1 VSRALPEKAVARTLW
16 ASRALPE
23 LAVAKTKTT
32 ELAVAK
38 TKTAEQA
45 VAKTKMTEMAVAKT
59 KTTVAMSSFDTL
71 FSTASSCSPVS
82 PSADEAVLAYPAV
95 PEVAVRLLE
104 EVRLLD
110 VEAQGLVL
118 AVEEHQQA
126 EVVADE
132 EHQQAEVV
140 AVEEHQQAE
149 VVAVEEKQQAEV
161 LAEEGLQLA
170 VEAVMIRDKI
180 MPTDMSMLQVRTA
193 IFHAKCTVHMQW

>member
-71 FSTASSCSPVS
+71 FSTVSSCSPVS

-95 PEVAVRLLE
+95 AEVAVRLLE

-126 EVVADE
+126 EVVAD
-132 EHQQAEVV
+132 
-140 AVEEHQQAE
+140 EEHQQAE

>member
-1 VSRALPEKAVARTLW
+1 LW
-16 ASRALPE
+16 ASRALAE
-23 LAVAKTKTT
+23 LAVARSLWASRATS
-32 ELAVAK
+32 EL
-38 TKTAEQA
+38 
-45 VAKTKMTEMAVAKT
+45 AVAKT
-59 KTTVAMSSFDTL
+59 KTTVAMTSFDTL
-71 FSTASSCSPVS
+71 FWTASSCSPVS

-95 PEVAVRLLE
+95 AEVAVRLLE
-104 EVRLLD
+104 KVRLLE
-110 VEAQGLVL
+110 VEAQGVVL
-118 AVEEHQQA
+118 
-126 EVVADE
+126 ADE

-140 AVEEHQQAE
+140 ADEEHQQAE